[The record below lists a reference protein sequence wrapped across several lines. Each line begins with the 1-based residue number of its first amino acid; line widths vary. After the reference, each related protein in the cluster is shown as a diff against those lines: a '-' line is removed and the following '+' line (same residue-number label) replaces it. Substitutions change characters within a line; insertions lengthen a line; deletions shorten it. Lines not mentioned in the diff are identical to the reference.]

1 MAFKLL
7 LLAIAFSTSCV
18 TLAGIKGMP
27 YRHGRGFLI
36 ASAPKAAKLAA
47 LFTDDFSSRETKW
60 TGTVHEKLIKVEFG
74 AKGRN
79 FTGLLVTGVNG
90 AKIDTAWNIRS
101 PRIVLPEKRKP
112 YFVLSFDVAP
122 DVELAYTSEQGVQW
136 QNVVFW
142 YDAAG
147 KPYGRCP
154 LGFTAKAG
162 DFQTVRV
169 AGRIPPDAASFEIQ
183 IGFDVPNLWGGSS
196 VAYKSLQFSLADS
209 MAVAQRKSDRGDFSP
224 PRVRMTS
231 PSPTTD
237 RKMRPSFT
245 VTDETGVDWAQLR
258 VTVDGKEASGSFE
271 REGDLFTWKGETD
284 WAPGIH
290 KVDVAVADVQGRK
303 YVSRKRFF
311 IGEPPKVPKVTLRDD
326 GMTLVDGKAIF
337 PIGLYGVMRREF
349 NGYDFARAFDGLK
362 AGGFTAAHSYG
373 EARDS
378 SFLAE
383 AQKRGFWLW
392 METRLP
398 GSRFA
403 DKERHYPHVLAWY
416 LGDDTSGHEKPWE
429 LADYDEATK
438 AVDPNRITC
447 QADGV
452 RSAAQVS
459 AYRDYV
465 EGTDV
470 FLPEIYPMV
479 LDTPEENRE
488 CVARVIRDM
497 KRIASDI
504 KESGVVKPRGI
515 WPIIQY
521 FQGWGWKHFPTREE
535 LFAMTFAAVCH
546 GAHGMTWYA
555 YCGTVKPEKKQYNY
569 GVTSTPERWKNIC
582 DLAARLK
589 SLAPVLTERTVPDA
603 PEVQIVSGLK
613 TDPLGF
619 ASVSTLVKRHK
630 GECYLFAVNS
640 SDRTVSARIDLRSV
654 CPDAGSAAQLF
665 ENHDFKFA
673 GGRLSCEFP
682 PFAVRIWKIRS
693 VDIALVSRTKVEDTQ
708 LRFEQL

>member
-1 MAFKLL
+1 MKKHFIL
-7 LLAIAFSTSCV
+7 
-18 TLAGIKGMP
+18 TLALAVRMAV
-27 YRHGRGFLI
+27 
-36 ASAPKAAKLAA
+36 ASP
-47 LFTDDFSSRETKW
+47 LFTDDFSSRDTKW
-60 TGTVHEKLIKVEFG
+60 TAAIHEGLVKVEFG

-79 FTGLLVTGVNG
+79 FTGLLVTGVNDT
-90 AKIDTAWNIRS
+90 KIDTAWSVRS
-101 PRIVLPEKRKP
+101 PRILLPQKRKP
-112 YFVLSFDVAP
+112 CFVLSFDVSP
-122 DVELAYTSEQGVQW
+122 DIELTYTSEQGVQW
-136 QNVVFW
+136 QNVIFW
-142 YDAAG
+142 YDEEG
-147 KPYGRCP
+147 KQYGRFP
-154 LGFTAKAG
+154 LGFTVTAGEFQSVLVAG
-162 DFQTVRV
+162 DV
-169 AGRIPPDAASFEIQ
+169 PPDAASFEIQ
-183 IGFDVPNLWGGSS
+183 IGFDGPNLWGGNT
-196 VAYKSLQFSLADS
+196 VAYKNMSFSLADS
-209 MAVAQRKSDRGDFSP
+209 VKAAKKKLIRGDFSP

-245 VTDETGVDWAQLR
+245 VTDETGVDWPSLR
-258 VTVDGKEASGSFE
+258 IMLDGKEMTSSFE
-271 REGDLFTWKGETD
+271 RRGDLFVWKGATD
-284 WAPGIH
+284 WTPGLH
-290 KVDVAVADVQGRK
+290 KIDVDVADVQGRK
-303 YVSRKRFF
+303 YVSKKRFF
-311 IGEPPKVPKVTLRDD
+311 IGEAPNVSKVTLRDD

-349 NGYDFARAFDGLK
+349 NGHDFAKAFDGLK

-373 EARDS
+373 EARDK
-378 SFLAE
+378 SFLSE
-383 AQKRGFWLW
+383 ARKHGFWLW

-398 GSRFA
+398 DSRFA
-403 DKERHYPHVLAWY
+403 EKERHYPHVLAWY

-429 LADYDEATK
+429 LMDYDEATK

-504 KESGVVKPRGI
+504 KESGIAKPRGI

-569 GVTSTPERWKNIC
+569 GVTSTPERWNNIC
-582 DLAARLK
+582 DLSSRLK
-589 SLAPVLTERTVPDA
+589 ALAPVLSERTVSGLPA
-603 PEVQIVSGLK
+603 PEIIQGPK
-613 TDPLGF
+613 TDPLGYG
-619 ASVSTLVKRHK
+619 SVSALVKHHQ
-630 GECYLFAVNS
+630 GSHYIFAVNS
-640 SDRTVSARIDLRSV
+640 SDKPVSARIDLAPIS
-654 CPDAGSAAQLF
+654 PDAESAEMIF
-665 ENHDFKFA
+665 ENHDFSFS

-682 PFAVRIWKIRS
+682 PFAVRIWKVLPSLKGSRS
-693 VDIALVSRTKVEDTQ
+693 RKALVPRRDASRVRCNGQ
-708 LRFEQL
+708 R

>member
-1 MAFKLL
+1 MKKRKIPPKCFFIFCFCSAVASGAFARTLFSD
-7 LLAIAFSTSCV
+7 AFDSGTSSWDV
-18 TLAGIKGMP
+18 
-27 YRHGRGFLI
+27 
-36 ASAPKAAKLAA
+36 
-47 LFTDDFSSRETKW
+47 
-60 TGTVHEKLIKVEFG
+60 TVHEKLVIVEFG

-79 FTGLLVTGVNG
+79 FTGLIVRG
-90 AKIDTAWNIRS
+90 AREGRTDTAWSVRTPEIA
-101 PRIVLPEKRKP
+101 LPASRKEK
-112 YFVLSFDVAP
+112 YFAVSFDVAP
-122 DVELAYTSEQGVQW
+122 DVTLGYTTESSTLW
-136 QNVVFW
+136 QNCVFW
-142 YDAAG
+142 YGADG
-147 KPYGRCP
+147 KRIGRSP
-154 LGFTAKAG
+154 LGFFVPIG
-162 DFQTVRV
+162 DFQTVCV
-169 AGRIPPDAASFEIQ
+169 SGAVPEDARACAVQ
-183 IGFDVPNLWGGSS
+183 IGFDGPNLWGGSS
-196 VAYKSLQFSLADS
+196 VAYRNFSFALVDEPVK
-209 MAVAQRKSDRGDFSP
+209 AVKQDRGDFSP
-224 PRVRMTS
+224 PRVRMIS

-373 EARDS
+373 EARDP

-398 GSRFA
+398 DSRFA

-603 PEVQIVSGLK
+603 PEVQIVSGPK

-693 VDIALVSRTKVEDTQ
+693 ADVALVSRTKVEDTQ